1 MLLETSLRFLKK
13 LQKDCQWLFVNI
25 SFADSLRFV
34 FKNQKQNVYE
44 PACKIF
50 FTLSLHRLLT
60 FRFNF
65 VKHLLRLRIVLRRHV
80 VSKPRNARD
89 FPFKYICSF
98 TKKNNIMITMFIV
111 KLTHLSH
118 LSCLVK
124 PDRYVDVVTA
134 VSILFT
140 PSFMLLPPMENKRLF

>member
-1 MLLETSLRFLKK
+1 MVICKHFICRQLKIC
-13 LQKDCQWLFVNI
+13 LQKSETKRI
-25 SFADSLRFV
+25 RT
-34 FKNQKQNVYE
+34 
-44 PACKIF
+44 ACKII

-89 FPFKYICSF
+89 SPFKYICSS

-118 LSCLVK
+118 LSCPVK
-124 PDRYVDVVTA
+124 PDRYLVMIYKQKLQNNETHLTYIL
-134 VSILFT
+134 SIRYVCTTFNQLE
-140 PSFMLLPPMENKRLF
+140 L

>member
-44 PACKIF
+44 PLAKF
-50 FTLSLHRLLT
+50 SLRYLFIDCL
-60 FRFNF
+60 RFASISQKN
-65 VKHLLRLRIVLRRHV
+65 LLRLRIVLRRHV
-80 VSKPRNARD
+80 VSKPRIARD
-89 FPFKYICSF
+89 SPFKYSCSF

-111 KLTHLSH
+111 KLTHMSH
-118 LSCLVK
+118 LSCPVK

-140 PSFMLLPPMENKRLF
+140 PSFMLLPPMEIKRLF

>member
-1 MLLETSLRFLKK
+1 MVSCKHFICRQLKIC
-13 LQKDCQWLFVNI
+13 LQKSETKRI
-25 SFADSLRFV
+25 RTAR
-34 FKNQKQNVYE
+34 
-44 PACKIF
+44 KIF
-50 FTLSLHRLLT
+50 FTLSLHGLLT

-80 VSKPRNARD
+80 VSKLRNARD
-89 FPFKYICSF
+89 FLFKNICSF

-118 LSCLVK
+118 FSCSVK

>member
-1 MLLETSLRFLKK
+1 MVICKHFICKQLKIC
-13 LQKDCQWLFVNI
+13 LQKSETKRIRIV
-25 SFADSLRFV
+25 
-34 FKNQKQNVYE
+34 
-44 PACKIF
+44 CKIF

-65 VKHLLRLRIVLRRHV
+65 VKHRLRLRIVLRRHV

-89 FPFKYICSF
+89 SPFKYICSF
-98 TKKNNIMITMFIV
+98 TKKHNIMITMFIV

-118 LSCLVK
+118 LSCPVK

-140 PSFMLLPPMENKRLF
+140 PSFMLLPPMEKNRLF

>member
-1 MLLETSLRFLKK
+1 MVICKHFICRQLKIC
-13 LQKDCQWLFVNI
+13 LQKSETKSI
-25 SFADSLRFV
+25 RT
-34 FKNQKQNVYE
+34 
-44 PACKIF
+44 ACKIF

-89 FPFKYICSF
+89 SPFNYICSF
-98 TKKNNIMITMFIV
+98 TKKNNIMITTFIV

-118 LSCLVK
+118 LSCPVK
-124 PDRYVDVVTA
+124 PDRY

-140 PSFMLLPPMENKRLF
+140 PSFMLLPPMEIKRLF

>member
-1 MLLETSLRFLKK
+1 MVICKHFICRQLKIC
-13 LQKDCQWLFVNI
+13 LQKSETKRI
-25 SFADSLRFV
+25 RT
-34 FKNQKQNVYE
+34 
-44 PACKIF
+44 ACKIF

-124 PDRYVDVVTA
+124 PDRYYMDVVTA

>member
-1 MLLETSLRFLKK
+1 MFDFNFETNFLRFG
-13 LQKDCQWLFVNI
+13 
-25 SFADSLRFV
+25 
-34 FKNQKQNVYE
+34 
-44 PACKIF
+44 
-50 FTLSLHRLLT
+50 
-60 FRFNF
+60 
-65 VKHLLRLRIVLRRHV
+65 IVLRRHV
-80 VSKPRNARD
+80 VSKPRNARNS
-89 FPFKYICSF
+89 PFKYICSF

-118 LSCLVK
+118 LSCPVK